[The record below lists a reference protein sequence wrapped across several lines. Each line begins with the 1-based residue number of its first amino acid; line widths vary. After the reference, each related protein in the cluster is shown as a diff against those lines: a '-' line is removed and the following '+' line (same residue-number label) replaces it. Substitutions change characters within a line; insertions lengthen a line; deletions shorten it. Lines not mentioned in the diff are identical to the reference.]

1 MAEEPYEISPRVALQ
16 AATRP
21 YRFRERGAPLVRPLR
36 IYTLDPSVSR
46 RVGGIATVEVPYEPL
61 EEGPKGALFEIDP
74 AGAPEPLAARPLDL
88 DDHYLLMSAGLAP
101 SPVDARFHLQ
111 MVYAVCSL
119 TYAAFRRAVGRD
131 VAWACGVPAGPDGA
145 LRLRVRPF
153 AFEDDNAAYDRADS
167 GLSFGYFR
175 AGRRPGGHTV
185 PNGLTF
191 TSLSHDVIAHET
203 THALLDALRAHFY
216 EPVDP
221 DVLGFHEGFADLVAL
236 LLHFTY
242 KDVLEEALKESRGA
256 LTHAALLTGLAREFG
271 LARGTEGKSVSAMR
285 SAIDVEGILA
295 FDSDALPGRGK
306 DGPREYRPGMEA
318 HELGSVLVSAVFEA
332 FATLF
337 RRRTE
342 RLLRIAG
349 IPPDRLGSTELSPDL
364 VASLAGIAREIASSF
379 LNVCIRAIDYCPP
392 VGLEIGEF
400 LRALITADA
409 DVVPDDEWC
418 YREAFMRSFRRRGLF
433 PRGVCFMTEDAVRWD
448 APADDIVIPDLA
460 FERLRFAGE
469 PGRAAGRRELER
481 QAHASAASSARR
493 KNAQALGLV
502 APGSP
507 LPKGMDYVAPPRV
520 ESIRCARRVSPDGAI
535 LFDLVAEVIQGGTV
549 RRGREPFDFQGGCT
563 LVLDP
568 YGRVRYV
575 VHKRPDSEERQ
586 ERQHAAMK
594 GPLAG
599 YWTRR
604 RGRRVPLG
612 GVLRAVHGRR

>member
-1 MAEEPYEISPRVALQ
+1 MAQQQYEISPRVALQ

-21 YRFRERGAPLVRPLR
+21 YLRERGVPLVRPLR

-46 RVGGIATVEVPYEPL
+46 RVGGIATVEVPYEKL
-61 EEGPKGALFEIDP
+61 EEGPKGALFELDP
-74 AGAPEPLAARPLDL
+74 AGAPAPLVARSLDL

-101 SPVDARFHLQ
+101 SPADARFHMQ

-119 TYAAFRRAVGRD
+119 TYAAFRRAMGRD

-153 AFEDDNAAYDRADS
+153 AFEDDNASYDRGDN
-167 GLSFGYFR
+167 GLAFGYFR
-175 AGRRPGGHTV
+175 AGPRPGGHTV

-203 THALLDALRAHFY
+203 THALLDALRSHFY

-242 KDVLEEALKESRGA
+242 KDVLQEALKESRGA

-285 SAIDVEGILA
+285 SAVDVEGILA
-295 FDSDALPGRGK
+295 FDSDALVGRGK
-306 DGPREYRPGMEA
+306 EGPREYGPGMEA
-318 HELGSVLVSAVFEA
+318 HALGSVLVSAVFEA

-337 RRRTE
+337 RRKTE

-349 IPPDRLGSTELSPDL
+349 VSPDKLGSIEPTPDL
-364 VASLAGIAREIASSF
+364 VSALAGIAREIASSF

-392 VGLEIGEF
+392 VGLEIGEY

-409 DVVPDDEWC
+409 EVVPDDEWC

-433 PRGVCFMTEDAVRWD
+433 PRGVCFMTEDAVKWD
-448 APADDIVIPDLA
+448 SPAADIEIPDLA
-460 FERLRFAGE
+460 FDKLRFVGE

-481 QAHASAASSARR
+481 QAHALGRFVCEK
-493 KNAQALGLV
+493 KNAEALGLV
-502 APGSP
+502 APGAP
-507 LPKGMDYVAPPRV
+507 LPKGMDYVAPPRI
-520 ESIRCARRVSPDGAI
+520 ESIRCARRVSPDRAI
-535 LFDLVAEVIQGGTV
+535 VFDLIAEVIQGGTV
-549 RRGREPFDFQGGCT
+549 RRGRDLFDFQGGCT
-563 LVLDP
+563 LVVDP
-568 YGRVRYV
+568 YGRVRYAV
-575 VHKRPDSEERQ
+575 NKRADSEERQ
-586 ERQHAAMK
+586 DRQHAAMK
-594 GPLAG
+594 GPLAAF
-599 YWTRR
+599 WTRK
-604 RGRRVPLG
+604 RGRRVPSTGL
-612 GVLRAVHGRR
+612 LRAVHGRR